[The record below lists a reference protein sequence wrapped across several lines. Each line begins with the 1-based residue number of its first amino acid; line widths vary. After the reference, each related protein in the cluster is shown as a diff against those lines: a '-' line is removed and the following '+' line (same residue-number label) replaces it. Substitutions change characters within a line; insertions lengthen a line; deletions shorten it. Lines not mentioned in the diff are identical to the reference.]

1 MQSRNDLRGFL
12 MENDY
17 TDFILPNSMA
27 SQMFF
32 SSEVGDIYGPIMTPL
47 GYSFYRINKVAKG
60 SKIVDYDA
68 NERDA
73 FVIDDD
79 MLTTRFHAYVQGLRD
94 AVK

>member
-1 MQSRNDLRGFL
+1 LRGFL

-17 TDFILPNSMA
+17 TDFISQNSMA
-27 SQMFF
+27 GQMFF
-32 SSEVGDIYGPIMTPL
+32 SSEVGEIYGPIRTPL

-60 SKIVDYDA
+60 SKVVDYA
-68 NERDA
+68 ENERDA

-79 MLTTRFHAYVQGLRD
+79 MLTTHFHAYVKGLRD